1 MNLDL
6 KLEYIFTTTKL
17 ILFEP
22 FFYILYKEYKV
33 ENKLELS
40 ESILNPSL
48 IVFRRDKTYLLNKL
62 NVAKLKDQSIQRD

>member
-6 KLEYIFTTTKL
+6 KLEYIFTTKL
-17 ILFEP
+17 MLFEP
-22 FFYILYKEYKV
+22 FFYILNKEYKV